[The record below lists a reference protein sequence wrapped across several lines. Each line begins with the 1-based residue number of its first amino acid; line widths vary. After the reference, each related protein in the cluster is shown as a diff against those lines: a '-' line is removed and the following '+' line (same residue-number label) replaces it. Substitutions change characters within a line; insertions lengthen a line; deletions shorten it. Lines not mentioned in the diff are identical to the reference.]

1 MRSILNIAKREF
13 MATVATRAFIIGLL
27 IMPAMLAL
35 MGLVMPR
42 LFNIRSMKMQGEI
55 LVIDPT
61 GRIMPEL
68 KRAFDPARI
77 ARTPQGRGAES
88 PGPGIAANQA
98 IWRQVPLQ
106 GICRNARARS
116 RHSHSATSSWFG

>member
-35 MGLVMPR
+35 MGMVMPR
-42 LFNIRSMKMQGEI
+42 LFNIQSMKMQGEI

-61 GRIMPEL
+61 GRI
-68 KRAFDPARI
+68 I
-77 ARTPQGRGAES
+77 ARTKQG
-88 PGPGIAANQA
+88 
-98 IWRQVPLQ
+98 
-106 GICRNARARS
+106 
-116 RHSHSATSSWFG
+116 F